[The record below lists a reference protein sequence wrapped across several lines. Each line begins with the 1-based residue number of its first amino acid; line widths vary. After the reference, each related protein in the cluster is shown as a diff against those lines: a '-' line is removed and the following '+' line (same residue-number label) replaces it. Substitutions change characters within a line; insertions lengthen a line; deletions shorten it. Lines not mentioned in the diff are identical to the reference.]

1 MSINNL
7 NKIKKDDCALIIID
21 MQYDFIAKGAP
32 IECPG
37 GRDIIPNVQKLASW
51 ARENDIPVMYTQ
63 EMHRKQK

>member
-1 MSINNL
+1 
-7 NKIKKDDCALIIID
+7 